1 MILELQNAILEMIAK
16 GEPLA
21 ATVEQLCLRVE
32 AAVPGITASVLILKG
47 GHLHTL
53 AGPSLPLEYSAA
65 IDGLEPG
72 PLAGSCGTAAF
83 LGQPVSVTDIEVDP
97 RWQDFKA
104 LALPLGFKACWS
116 SPIKSHEH
124 VIGTFAF
131 YYPEPRGPSA
141 MEHEL
146 VEACVHLCT
155 IAIDREERVL
165 ERQRLTYV
173 DALTGLPNRARFN
186 LALEE
191 DLGHSEAAWGILLAD
206 IDNLK
211 LVNDTFGHAAGDDL
225 IQVVAERISAAAGR
239 QNTFRLGG
247 DEFAVIVLGDVF
259 DLDARANDILLAL
272 SSSATC
278 GGHVVFPSATIGGA
292 IAEADAIPDKT
303 RQNADVALYHAKEKS
318 RGRYVQHF
326 PGLGTAL
333 TRRFRAVRDVGV
345 ALAEDRIDA
354 HYQPIMR
361 LDTGEVVGFEALCR
375 MTTQGGEIVAAA
387 HFHEATKDAHIAG
400 ELTQRMLQRV
410 ASDIHNW
417 LDEGLP
423 LQHVG
428 INLSAADFRGGG
440 LRDRLCRIFE
450 DADVPLDHVIL
461 EVTES
466 VYLGHRDHV
475 VADEIKALRSEGLRV
490 ALDDFGTGYASLTH
504 LLTVPI
510 DIIKIDKS
518 FIDRMVPGDAG
529 IFIVEGLI
537 GIARNLGIR
546 VVAEGIEKQSQA
558 DQLQILGCKLGQGYL
573 FSKAVDRGA
582 AATLMKN
589 RGQRTDGVE
598 ARAKA
603 SWASSP

>member
-21 ATVEQLCLRVE
+21 ATVEQLCMRVE

-191 DLGHSEAAWGILLAD
+191 DLGHSEGAWGILLAD

-225 IQVVAERISAAAGR
+225 IQVVGERISAAAGR

-247 DEFAVIVLGDVF
+247 DEFAVIVLGDVL
-259 DLDARANDILLAL
+259 DLDARASDILLAL

-292 IAEADAIPDKT
+292 VTEADAIPDKT

-387 HFHEATKDAHIAG
+387 HFHEATKDAHVAG
-400 ELTQRMLQRV
+400 ALTQRILQRV
-410 ASDIHNW
+410 ARDIRNW

-423 LQHVG
+423 LQNVG

-440 LRDRLCRIFE
+440 LRDRLCRIFD

-518 FIDRMVPGDAG
+518 FIDRLVPGDAG

-546 VVAEGIEKQSQA
+546 VVAEGIETQSQA

-573 FSKAVDRGA
+573 FSRAVDRGA
-582 AATLMKN
+582 AATLLMN
-589 RGQRTDGVE
+589 RGQRSDGVE
-598 ARAKA
+598 ARAKV
-603 SWASSP
+603 S

>member
-21 ATVEQLCLRVE
+21 ATVEQLCMRVE

-191 DLGHSEAAWGILLAD
+191 DLAHSEGAWGILLAD

-225 IQVVAERISAAAGR
+225 IQVVGERISAAAGR

-247 DEFAVIVLGDVF
+247 DEFAVIVLGDVL
-259 DLDARANDILLAL
+259 DLDARASDILLAL

-292 IAEADAIPDKT
+292 VAEADAIPDKT

-387 HFHEATKDAHIAG
+387 HFHEATKDAHVAG
-400 ELTQRMLQRV
+400 ALTQRILQRV
-410 ASDIHNW
+410 ARDIRNW

-423 LQHVG
+423 LQNVG

-440 LRDRLCRIFE
+440 LRDRLCRIFD

-518 FIDRMVPGDAG
+518 FIDRLVPGDAG

-546 VVAEGIEKQSQA
+546 VVAEGIETQSQA

-573 FSKAVDRGA
+573 FSRAVDRGA
-582 AATLMKN
+582 AATLLMN
-589 RGQRTDGVE
+589 RGQRSDGVE
-598 ARAKA
+598 ARAKV
-603 SWASSP
+603 S